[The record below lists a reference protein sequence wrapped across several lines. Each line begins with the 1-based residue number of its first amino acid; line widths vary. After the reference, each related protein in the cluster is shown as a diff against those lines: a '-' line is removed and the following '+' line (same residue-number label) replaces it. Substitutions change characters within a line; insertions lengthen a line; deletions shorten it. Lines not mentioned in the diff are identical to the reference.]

1 MKPKLAVVS
10 FALLLAAGVQWTFA
24 PCAAADSLSIVYNVK
39 QNQTAAVELTT
50 FAVVT
55 FTGSVINNTDAAIA
69 FQLTGGPVPFEPFV
83 ASFQNGIGFPGIT
96 LAPHAS
102 TGTINLA
109 VVSLQPF
116 DPALSYPGS
125 VEIVLQAVVPGTGT
139 TFTENDA
146 SIEVLGPASA
156 VAEPELPSLLAGALL
171 VVAMIVHA
179 RRPAARLVSVHQ
191 A

>member
-1 MKPKLAVVS
+1 MKPNLAVV
-10 FALLLAAGVQWTFA
+10 FLPLLLVAWMQWAFV
-24 PCAAADSLSIVYNVK
+24 PCAAADSLSIVYNV
-39 QNQTAAVELTT
+39 NQSQAAAVGLTT

-102 TGTINLA
+102 TGNINLA

-116 DPALSYPGS
+116 DPDLSYPGS
-125 VEIVLQAVVPGTGT
+125 VKIVLQAVIPGTGT
-139 TFTENDA
+139 AFTENDA
-146 SIEVLGPASA
+146 SIEVLRPASA
-156 VAEPELPSLLAGALL
+156 VAEPELPPLLAGVLL
-171 VVAMIVHA
+171 VVALFMRA
-179 RRPAARLVSVHQ
+179 R
-191 A
+191 